1 MASKTHRAAAASAKQ
16 AGTAEQVSQLS
27 SETEVSLGLDTYTRT
42 SDGATMVQ
50 IAPHSYLSAAHL
62 ALTSGRGR
70 AM

>member
-1 MASKTHRAAAASAKQ
+1 MASKTHRAAAASAEQ
-16 AGTAEQVSQLS
+16 AGATVQVSLS